1 MSSSPFG
8 FATRVSLSLSLFSLS
23 STRISL
29 SSPRVVS
36 ALVALDVPPS
46 PPSCR
51 YLPPNIFSI
60 SFISSLLPE
69 SSPPLEYTL
78 TFYFPLLVVKPTNPP
93 RPFFFL
99 LSCFSYVYPP
109 PLLFVPFLAP
119 RAEGFTSSKQQTE
132 RGREGEGRRE
142 GEDYVVIV
150 AIFAQ
155 QVRKAIWANRTPPP
169 PQREREKVRWITNGP
184 LGGN

>member
-36 ALVALDVPPS
+36 ALVALDVHVPS

-99 LSCFSYVYPP
+99 RSCFSYVYPP

-142 GEDYVVIV
+142 GGL
-150 AIFAQ
+150 
-155 QVRKAIWANRTPPP
+155 RSNRSDLRPASEKGNLGEPHTTTTTEGEGEGPVDN
-169 PQREREKVRWITNGP
+169 ERPAGR
-184 LGGN
+184 

>member
-8 FATRVSLSLSLFSLS
+8 FATRVSLSLSPLS

-99 LSCFSYVYPP
+99 RSCFSYVYPP

-119 RAEGFTSSKQQTE
+119 RAKGFTSSKQQTE

-142 GEDYVVIV
+142 GG
-150 AIFAQ
+150 
-155 QVRKAIWANRTPPP
+155 RSNRSDLRPASEKGNLGEPHTTTTTEGEGEGPVDN
-169 PQREREKVRWITNGP
+169 ERPAGR
-184 LGGN
+184 